1 MKVLIV
7 VLIIVF
13 WLYNYIKFR
22 RMNNYYKVMVGYLA
36 MDLQSSPSRDKMLVF
51 CIDPYPAV

>member
-36 MDLQSSPSRDKMLVF
+36 MDLQS
-51 CIDPYPAV
+51 